1 VREGFEPEEN
11 LRLKSI
17 GRRLAPLV
25 SPSLVALFPIM
36 VTLWVFRRN
45 WTSVPWRDD
54 WYTPGAQIIS
64 FLEGNLHFGDLFRQH
79 NESRLLFP
87 NLCHL
92 FLVGVT
98 GRWDSK
104 DAIVLAF
111 GLACVGS
118 FLLFV
123 LLLRTTTLPLSGRLW
138 AWALL
143 NAVLFCPAEYEN
155 FLWGIFFVSLT
166 PGVAVLAATLVN
178 LSDLRFAWKVI
189 ANSILAFVATYSF
202 ANGMLLW
209 LLAVPLRVVRQS
221 AGTKGNMTNLIVW
234 YAGYLLFGLLA
245 VTLYFRHFTHP
256 AQLPQLTTTVS
267 SAVPL
272 FHFLLLWLGNVF
284 APTKAEALFCGCV
297 SLTAF
302 AVLTVVAIK
311 VARCQGNFWRF
322 YPWLTIAAYSLISGA
337 IVAFGRLGLGLG
349 AALAPR
355 YSVVSLFFY
364 IGLAGLAVS
373 LHDHWIADSYAS
385 GFRGVFA
392 RGLVIGLFAGVWLSG
407 FSNHLIR
414 ARLVREERRAFALT
428 VRWIPAI
435 PDNPELAL
443 SKGQPKV
450 VAEKASA
457 LSKYDALRPRFVS
470 QSLVSMVR
478 QVPSGAESPA
488 GSLATARF
496 GSDHRVLLTGVAWLP
511 YRNARADCVV
521 VGYVNSENSLTPF
534 TVFKA
539 TYNEE
544 SIKNRFDIK
553 HLPLNGFAA
562 SIDSQNLPM
571 GDCVLRAWA
580 VDLRAERVL
589 PLAGVIA
596 IHNEPVQNWTSTNK
610 ISYEAFPSRKV
621 AR

>member
-1 VREGFEPEEN
+1 MTSEEN
-11 LRLKSI
+11 LRLNSI
-17 GRRLAPLV
+17 GRRLGPLV
-25 SPSLVALFPIM
+25 SPTLVALFPIM

-64 FLEGNLHFGDLFRQH
+64 FLEGNLHFVDLFRQH

-87 NLCHL
+87 NLCNL

-104 DAIVLAF
+104 DAIVLTF

-118 FLLFV
+118 FLLFI

-209 LLAVPLRVVRQS
+209 LLAVPLPVVRQS

-256 AQLPQLTTTVS
+256 AQFPHFTTSIS

-272 FHFLLLWLGNVF
+272 FHFLLLWLGSVF

-311 VARCQGNFWRF
+311 AARRQGKFWRF

-349 AALAPR
+349 VALAPR

-414 ARLVREERRAFALT
+414 ARLVREERRALALT

-443 SKGQPKV
+443 SKGPPKV

-496 GSDHRVLLTGVAWLP
+496 GNDHRLLLTGIAWLP

-553 HLPLNGFAA
+553 HLPPNGFAA

-610 ISYEAFPSRKV
+610 ISYEAFPSPK
-621 AR
+621 